1 MGKTVLVLIRHGE
14 TELNIGNVFRG
25 RLDIGLTD
33 NGRAQ
38 AAQLAEA
45 LRSFPLVAVYS
56 SPLRRAMVTARTVAA
71 VHDLAVQPDQDFQ
84 NICLGEWE
92 GTPKQTV
99 KARFPELWR
108 QWVTTPETVQIPGA
122 ETLAQMRIRI
132 RRGLDRLLQGHPGR
146 MIAVVT
152 HRSVL
157 KVALA
162 IVLGLEKDFFWK
174 FYLDNCSYSLVEHQ
188 SALGYTITRL
198 NENGHLENPTIET
211 F

>member
-1 MGKTVLVLIRHGE
+1 MDKTVLVLIRHGE
-14 TELNIGNVFRG
+14 TEMNVGNVFRG

-38 AAQLAEA
+38 ANQLAEA
-45 LRSFPLVAVYS
+45 LRPFPLAAVYS
-56 SPLRRAMVTARTVAA
+56 SPLRRALATARTVAA
-71 VHDLAVQPDQDFQ
+71 VHDLAVKPDEDFH

-92 GTPKQTV
+92 GVPKETV
-99 KARFPELWR
+99 RDRFPELWR
-108 QWVTTPETVQIPGA
+108 QWVASPETVTIPGA
-122 ETLAQMRIRI
+122 ETLAQMRVRI
-132 RRGLDRLLQGHPGR
+132 RRGLDRLLARHGGQTV
-146 MIAVVT
+146 AVVT

-162 IVLGLEKDFFWK
+162 VILGLEKDFFWK

-188 SALGYTITRL
+188 AEPGYTIIRL
-198 NENGHLENPTIET
+198 NESGHLENPTVET